1 MATQYA
7 NSQIVTNGLV
17 LALDA
22 ADKNSYV
29 GSGTTWT
36 DLSGNNN
43 SGSLVNSPTFNSTNG
58 GGIVFN
64 GTNQYGNL
72 PISFANVSSSTC
84 VFNLSFSSVTTAYRI
99 FLCYGNATSNYV
111 CNVRLSSSGDG
122 IPSVGNARLA
132 IRVADSGAAINN
144 TIIGTT
150 NMTTNIIYN
159 IAFVMLHSSYK
170 IYINGIEE
178 TLSVFGGLNNGKWI
192 GNGVTATNTGI
203 ALASQFFNS
212 TYDNYFAGTLYT
224 AQIYNRALSAI
235 EVQQN
240 YNAQKSRF
248 NLR

>member
-1 MATQYA
+1 MAGRISYYGG
-7 NSQIVTNGLV
+7 IVKDGLV
-17 LALDA
+17 LDLDA
-22 ADKNSYV
+22 AKKDSYA
-29 GSGTTWT
+29 GSGTVWN
-36 DLSGNNN
+36 DLSGISNN
-43 SGSLVNSPTFNSTNG
+43 GTLVNSPTFNSANG

-84 VFNLSFSSVTTAYRI
+84 VFNLSFSSVTTLYRI

-111 CNVRLSSSGDG
+111 CNVRLSNSVDG
-122 IPSVGNARLA
+122 IPTVGNARLA
-132 IRVADSGAAINN
+132 IRVADSGASINN

-159 IAFVMLHSSYK
+159 IAFVMLPSSYK
-170 IYINGIEE
+170 IYINGVEE

-212 TYDNYFAGTLYT
+212 AYDNYFAGTLYT
-224 AQIYNRALSAI
+224 TQIYNRALSATEI
-235 EVQQN
+235 TQN
-240 YNAQKSRF
+240 YNALKSRF
-248 NLR
+248 GL